1 MIGNSAARSAMVL
14 ILLGLVIAALLE
26 AVFRICNLLN
36 AQVNGTFLAAG
47 AICAALIWGRS
58 R

>member
-1 MIGNSAARSAMVL
+1 VRSEGVL
-14 ILLGLVIAALLE
+14 IPLGPVIAALLE

-47 AICAALIWGRS
+47 AICAALIWNRGRV
-58 R
+58 